1 MLFNPN
7 QDQFMKIRSVLLL
20 LLLVSF
26 YRVTA
31 QTYPDAYFP
40 DDTPR
45 VFAPGILSD
54 GLSNRDFTISPSG
67 DEIFFTI
74 QQRGFL
80 SSTIIRLVK
89 INGKWGKPEVAP
101 FSGVYRDLEATFT
114 ADGKTIFFSSDRPVT
129 ANTPK
134 QDFDIWKVSQTSP
147 GNWGTPVNLGSTV
160 NSDKNEFYPSVAKN
174 GNLYF
179 TVEAAYG
186 KGSED
191 IVLCKYSAAGY
202 SAPVSLP
209 EDINTKFDEF
219 NAFIDPDE
227 QFILFSSYGRSNDI
241 GGGDLYLSRKDKQ
254 GNWLPSH
261 HLPVPLN
268 SGSLDYCPYVTADK
282 KYLFFTS
289 NRPLKL
295 PATGRPVTY
304 NELTKLL
311 SGAGNG
317 VDDIYWVRFDLDW

>member
-1 MLFNPN
+1 L
-7 QDQFMKIRSVLLL
+7 MKKRLAVLLL
-20 LLLVSF
+20 FFGFVKCAS
-26 YRVTA
+26 A
-31 QTYPDAYFP
+31 QTYPDIYFP

-45 VFAPGILSD
+45 IFAPGILSD
-54 GLSNRDFTISPSG
+54 GLNNRDFTISPSG

-89 INGKWGKPEVAP
+89 ENGKWSKSEIAP
-101 FSGVYRDLEATFT
+101 FSGTYRDLEATFT
-114 ADGKTIFFSSDRPVT
+114 ADGKTVFFSSDRPIT
-129 ANTPK
+129 GNGPK
-134 QDFDIWKVSQTSP
+134 KDFDIWKVSKTAD
-147 GNWGTPVNLGSTV
+147 GNWGQPENLGSTV
-160 NSDKNEFYPSVAKN
+160 NSDKSEFYPSVARN

-191 IVLCKYSAAGY
+191 IVCCKYTAKGY

-227 QFILFSSYGRSNDI
+227 QFILFSCYGRENDM
-241 GGGDLYLSRKDKQ
+241 GGGDLYLSRKDGQ

-261 HLPVPLN
+261 HLPAPVN
-268 SGSLDYCPYVTADK
+268 SGSLDYCPYVTPDK
-282 KYLFFTS
+282 KYLVFTS
-289 NRPLKL
+289 SRPIKLKHEGKQL
-295 PATGRPVTY
+295 TY
-304 NELTKLL
+304 DELKESLN
-311 SGAGNG
+311 SPGNG
-317 VDDIYWVRFDLDW
+317 MDDIYWVKFNINW

>member
-1 MLFNPN
+1 
-7 QDQFMKIRSVLLL
+7 MKKGFVLLL
-20 LLLVSF
+20 FLVFFKWVS
-26 YRVTA
+26 A
-31 QTYPDAYFP
+31 QTYPDTHLP
-40 DDTPR
+40 NDTPR
-45 VFAPGILSD
+45 IFAPGVISD

-89 INGKWGKPEVAP
+89 ENGKWSKPAIAP
-101 FSGVYRDLEATFT
+101 FSGTYKDLEATFT

-129 ANTPK
+129 GATPK
-134 QDFDIWKVSQTSP
+134 KDFDIWKVSKTVD
-147 GNWGTPVNLGSTV
+147 GKWGQPENLGRVV
-160 NSDKNEFYPSVAKN
+160 NSEKNEFYPSVARN

-191 IVLCKYSAAGY
+191 IVYCKYTTSGY

-209 EDINTKFDEF
+209 GDINTKFDEF

-227 QFILFSSYGRSNDI
+227 QFILFTSYGRENDM
-241 GGGDLYLSRKDKQ
+241 GSGDLYLSRKDAQ

-261 HLPVPLN
+261 HLPAPLN
-268 SGSLDYCPYVTADK
+268 SGSLDYCPYVTPDK

-289 NRPLKL
+289 SRSIELRHEGKALTYDELKSAL
-295 PATGRPVTY
+295 NAP
-304 NELTKLL
+304 
-311 SGAGNG
+311 GNG
-317 VDDIYWVRFDLDW
+317 FDDVYWVKFNINW

>member
-1 MLFNPN
+1 
-7 QDQFMKIRSVLLL
+7 MKKRFIS
-20 LLLVSF
+20 LLVFLAFFKWAS
-26 YRVTA
+26 A
-31 QTYPDAYFP
+31 QTYPDPHFP

-45 VFAPGILSD
+45 IFAPGILSD

-89 INGKWGKPEVAP
+89 ENGKWGKPEIAP
-101 FSGVYRDLEATFT
+101 FSGTYKDLEATFT
-114 ADGKTIFFSSDRPVT
+114 VDGKTIFFSSDRPIT
-129 ANTPK
+129 GTTLK
-134 QDFDIWKVSQTSP
+134 KDFDIWKVSKTAD
-147 GNWGTPVNLGSTV
+147 GNWGQPENLGSTV
-160 NSDKNEFYPSVAKN
+160 NSDKNEFYPSVARN

-191 IVLCKYSAAGY
+191 IVCCKYAASGY
-202 SAPVSLP
+202 SPPVSLP

-227 QFILFSSYGRSNDI
+227 QFILFSSYGRENDM
-241 GGGDLYLSRKDKQ
+241 GGGDLYLSRKDAQ

-261 HLPVPLN
+261 HLPAPLN
-268 SGSLDYCPYVTADK
+268 SGSLDYCPYVTPDK

-289 NRPLKL
+289 SRPINLRRDGRPL
-295 PATGRPVTY
+295 TY
-304 NELTKLL
+304 DELKEALN
-311 SGAGNG
+311 SPGNG
-317 VDDIYWVRFDLDW
+317 FDDIYWVKFNINW